1 VLKERLGDEKGMEM
15 STTSVNPNATVFVID
30 DEEQVRRGLQR
41 LLRSAGWVVEVFSSA
56 QSFVER
62 LPYAGVGCVLLDV
75 QMPGMSGPELQKRML
90 SMAVSLPI
98 VYLTGHADV
107 PMSVDAMKKG
117 ALDILLKPAEDEAVL
132 KAVAAALAK
141 HEAIIAQDTQRGEI
155 EARLARLSARERE
168 VMEYVIGGRLNKQI
182 AGDLGISEKTVKAH
196 RARVMEK
203 LETRSV
209 AALTRMCEV
218 VGIKPRQAALSI
230 TLRPLHSRELYGV
243 PSE

>member
-1 VLKERLGDEKGMEM
+1 
-15 STTSVNPNATVFVID
+15 
-30 DEEQVRRGLQR
+30 
-41 LLRSAGWVVEVFSSA
+41 
-56 QSFVER
+56 
-62 LPYAGVGCVLLDV
+62 
-75 QMPGMSGPELQKRML
+75 
-90 SMAVSLPI
+90 MAVSLPI

-132 KAVAAALAK
+132 RAVGAALAK
-141 HEAIIAQDTQRGEI
+141 HEAIVAQDTHRGEI

-230 TLRPLHSRELYGV
+230 TLRPLDSRALCGV